1 MTTAIGLAAVTVSLR
16 HVLEEGLVT
25 QNISGMLGSTVSVT
39 SLPPDK
45 VVSASGTEAPQLN
58 LFLHRVNPNPGW
70 RNEGLPS
77 RDNAGRHRLNNAPL
91 ALDLHYLLTAYTG
104 GDLHAEVLLG
114 SAMLWLHSA
123 AVLPREAIRRAL
135 TPPVLPGSPL
145 ERALAESGL
154 AEQVELIKIT
164 PEVLDT
170 EELSKLWTATQS
182 HLRPTVAYR
191 VTALLIE
198 ASDPVV
204 SPLPV
209 LTRGPV
215 DPATQ
220 RERGIV
226 VEPSLLAAVPTLETI
241 EPSGKQPVARLN
253 SAVVMAGHHLAGAA
267 RTVRLSCD
275 RFDIEAN
282 VPALAGA
289 NANEATF
296 TLPAADAELY
306 PVGVYRVGLSVVR
319 PGEAAPRESNRLAM
333 TLAPQITGLPL
344 SVVRAADG
352 SASFSLNCLP
362 AVRPGQTVSL
372 LLGDQA
378 FAPDAITVVTT
389 TLSFNIEQ
397 APVSP
402 LGGHLA
408 RLRVD
413 GIDSPVI
420 DHAAQPP
427 VFLNQRITVT

>member
-1 MTTAIGLAAVTVSLR
+1 MTTAMGLAAVTVSLR

-25 QNISGMLGSTVSVT
+25 QNISGLLGSTVSVT
-39 SLPPDK
+39 SLPPDR
-45 VVSASGTEAPQLN
+45 VVSAGGTESPQLN
-58 LFLHRVNPNPGW
+58 LFLHRVSPNAGW

-77 RDNAGRHRLNNAPL
+77 RDNSGRHRLRNAPL
-91 ALDLHYLLTAYTG
+91 ALDLHYLLTAYSG

-114 SAMLWLHSA
+114 SAMLWLHGAS
-123 AVLPREAIRRAL
+123 VLPREAIRRAL
-135 TPPVLPGSPL
+135 APAGSPGSPL

-164 PEVLDT
+164 QEVMDT
-170 EELSKLWTATQS
+170 DELSKLWTSTQS

-198 ASDPVV
+198 ATDPVV

-209 LTRGPV
+209 LTRGPI
-215 DPATQ
+215 DPATR

-226 VEPSLLAAVPTLETI
+226 VEPSLLAAVPTLESV
-241 EPSGKQPVARLN
+241 EPTGKQPVAHLN
-253 SAVVMAGHHLAGAA
+253 AAVVLTGHHLDGAA
-267 RTVRLSCD
+267 RTVLLSCD
-275 RFDIEAN
+275 RFDIESS

-296 TLPAADAELY
+296 TWPAADAALY

-344 SVVRAADG
+344 SVARAADG

-378 FAPDAITVVTT
+378 FAPDAITAVTT
-389 TLSFNIEQ
+389 TLSFHIEQ

-413 GIDSPVI
+413 GIDSPII
-420 DHAAQPP
+420 DRSAHPP